1 MRGVWVRGKCVI
13 GCAAL
18 AAATALALPI
28 AASAQSV
35 APAGGTP
42 AAPAS
47 SSTSTAVDPTFYD
60 LPFGARD
67 LSAGMTGTDVKTL
80 NWVLRGL
87 ALGTTPDGSFS
98 TTTDG
103 AVRSLQTTAGVSASG
118 VVDLA
123 TRKTMASRMLNQ
135 HASWYGPGFYGNT
148 TACGQKLRKGTL
160 GVAHKKLPCGTK
172 VTFAYEGRWVR
183 AKVIDRGPYIAG
195 RKWDLTYQTA
205 LQLGTIE
212 DGTAMVKA
220 IAAP

>member
-1 MRGVWVRGKCVI
+1 MRKRYVI
-13 GCAAL
+13 GCAAF
-18 AAATALALPI
+18 AAATALALPG
-28 AASAQSV
+28 AASAQT
-35 APAGGTP
+35 A
-42 AAPAS
+42 
-47 SSTSTAVDPTFYD
+47 TSAVDPTFYD
-60 LPFGARD
+60 LPFGSRD
-67 LSAGMTGTDVKTL
+67 LSAGMAGTDVKTL

-98 TTTDG
+98 STTDG
-103 AVRSLQTTAGVSASG
+103 AVRSLQATAGVSASG

-135 HASWYGPGFYGNT
+135 HASWYGPGLYGNT
-148 TACGQKLRKGTL
+148 TACGQKLRMGTV

-205 LQLGTIE
+205 LQLGTI
-212 DGTAMVKA
+212 DAGTATVKA

>member
-1 MRGVWVRGKCVI
+1 MGKMCVI

-18 AAATALALPI
+18 AAATALALPGG
-28 AASAQSV
+28 ASAQVSP
-35 APAGGTP
+35 PAGGTP
-42 AAPAS
+42 TSSQAA
-47 SSTSTAVDPTFYD
+47 STSGVDPTFYD

-87 ALGTTPDGSFS
+87 ALGTLPSGSFDS
-98 TTTDG
+98 TTDS
-103 AVRSLQTTAGVSASG
+103 AVRSLQASAGVSTSG
-118 VVDLA
+118 VVDLH
-123 TRKTMASRMLNQ
+123 TRKAMAGRMLNQ

-148 TACGQKLRKGTL
+148 TACGQKLRKGTV

-183 AKVIDRGPYIAG
+183 AKVIDRGPYIPG
-195 RKWDLTYQTA
+195 RKWDLTYQAA
-205 LQLGTIE
+205 LQLGTID